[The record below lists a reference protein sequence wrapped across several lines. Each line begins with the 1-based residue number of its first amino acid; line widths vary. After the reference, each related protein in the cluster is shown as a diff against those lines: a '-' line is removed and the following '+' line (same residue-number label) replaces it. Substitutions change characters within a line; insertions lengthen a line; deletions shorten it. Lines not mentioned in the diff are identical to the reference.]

1 MNLWQILGIAPTRD
15 QALIR
20 RAYARQLKQHRP
32 ESDPEGYQRLREAF
46 DAARALAGHGVYGDT
61 DVIDRDTGAA
71 DGHRDVQHRQ
81 PSEAGMA
88 WHQPEPVWAEG
99 KKALPVPLY
108 TDDDL
113 ARLAEKLVN
122 TEMMGIVALDKLW
135 RQLTQT
141 GSLIQQ
147 QQFHPHLAQALA
159 DQPGLTESGLERIS
173 DRLGWGLDNYDSGQ
187 IVPQTLQEALNE
199 RLRQTA
205 LCRAW
210 EQLKV
215 EEKYG
220 SPVLTLALRL
230 LKSDRDAVP
239 AWVRLVPG
247 LLTAISRQINALQPC
262 YPELIQRFNPEVVAF
277 VRQERIAVS
286 WGQLFLLAFWA
297 SLLALVIPLS
307 GVSTGAAV
315 SAIAVVLF
323 YLMGSDIALIGLL
336 RWPGLLSAYLLA
348 EFMFSLLAIFFF
360 QMGILFLAVTHSEDE
375 HLRKLLGLF
384 YILIFIASWFAWS
397 RRMPFIRRPGG
408 MMHNILAGPW
418 LMCRAQGKSFLT
430 LTTIP
435 VYFVLYFSV
444 TYELLKLLP

>member
-1 MNLWQILGIAPTRD
+1 
-15 QALIR
+15 
-20 RAYARQLKQHRP
+20 
-32 ESDPEGYQRLREAF
+32 
-46 DAARALAGHGVYGDT
+46 
-61 DVIDRDTGAA
+61 
-71 DGHRDVQHRQ
+71 
-81 PSEAGMA
+81 MA
-88 WHQPEPVWAEG
+88 WHQPEPVWAEE
-99 KKALPVPLY
+99 KKALPVPAALY

-122 TEMMGIVALDKLW
+122 AEMMGIVALDTLW

-147 QQFHPHLAQALA
+147 RQFHPHLAQALA
-159 DQPGLTESGLERIS
+159 EQPGLTESGLEKIS
-173 DRLGWGLDNYDSGQ
+173 DRLGWGLGNDDSGH

-210 EQLKV
+210 DQLEV

-247 LLTAISRQINALQPC
+247 LITAISRQLNALQPG

-277 VRQERIAVS
+277 VQQKRIAVS
-286 WGQLFLLAFWA
+286 WGNLFLLAFWA

-307 GVSTGAAV
+307 GTSIGAAV
-315 SAIAVVLF
+315 SVIAVVLF
-323 YLMGSDIALIGLL
+323 YLVGSDIALIGLR
-336 RWPGLLSAYLLA
+336 RWSGLLSAYLLA
-348 EFMFSLLAIFFF
+348 EFMFSLLTLFFF

-384 YILIFIASWFAWS
+384 YILIFITSWFALPGK
-397 RRMPFIRRPGG
+397 MPFIRRPGG

-418 LMCRAQGKSFLT
+418 LMCRALGKSFLI
-430 LTTIP
+430 LTCIP
-435 VYFVLYFSV
+435 VYFVLCFGV